1 MNYGD
6 YTFDDVSD
14 WAPIIARIDQAFFYG
29 EASYGWKKLFYGLAV
44 ELRFAPDLY
53 YELYAEAYHLHLMRN
68 VKEVARLG
76 ERWKVLGIRT
86 LADARLFQHKRK
98 LNEPMFA
105 YVKRELKIDFLPY
118 DEMEKNIITW
128 NEIFKFDIQLI
139 SFAIARLIQSHT
151 LSFAALHD
159 LLEKWYLLD
168 LHSLPAIQAY
178 EELEESEADLLS
190 SLHPNIVFLPSSSRV
205 GPLGH
210 K

>member
-1 MNYGD
+1 MDYGD
-6 YTFDDVSD
+6 YTFDDVTE
-14 WAPIIARIDQAFFYG
+14 WAPIFQRIDQVFFYG
-29 EASYGWKKLFYGLAV
+29 DASYGWKKLFHGLAV
-44 ELRFAPDLY
+44 ELRFRPELY

-86 LADARLFQHKRK
+86 LDDARLFQHQRK
-98 LNEPMFA
+98 LYEPMFA
-105 YVKRELKIDFLPY
+105 YVKRELKLDFLPY

-128 NEIFKFDIQLI
+128 NEIFKIDIQLI
-139 SFAIARLIQSHT
+139 SFAIARLNQSHT

-168 LHSLPAIQAY
+168 LYTLPSIQAY
-178 EELEESEADLLS
+178 EELEENEVDILS
-190 SLHPNIVFLPSSSRV
+190 ALHPNIVFLPSSSHV
-205 GPLGH
+205 GPMSY

>member
-6 YTFDDVSD
+6 YTFEDVSD
-14 WAPIIARIDQAFFYG
+14 WAPIFQRIDQVFFYE
-29 EASYGWKKLFYGLAV
+29 EATYGWKKLFYGLAV

-98 LNEPMFA
+98 LNEPMIA

-118 DEMEKNIITW
+118 DEIEKNIITW
-128 NEIFKFDIQLI
+128 SEIFKFDIQLI
-139 SFAIARLIQSHT
+139 SFAIARLNQSYT

-168 LHSLPAIQAY
+168 LHTLPAIQAY

-205 GPLGH
+205 GPLVH

>member
-14 WAPIIARIDQAFFYG
+14 WAPIFQKIDQVFFYG
-29 EASYGWKKLFYGLAV
+29 EASYGWKKLFHGLAV

-68 VKEVARLG
+68 VKEVGRLG
-76 ERWKVLGIRT
+76 ECWKVLGIRT
-86 LADARLFQHKRK
+86 LAEARLFQHKRK

-128 NEIFKFDIQLI
+128 SEVFKFDIQLI
-139 SFAIARLIQSHT
+139 SFAMARLNQSHT
-151 LSFAALHD
+151 LSFAPLHD

-190 SLHPNIVFLPSSSRV
+190 SLHPNIVFLPFSSRV